1 MKPNIK
7 ILVLGGTI
15 TMTISGKD
23 GASPTLT
30 GLDLANSLPQLN
42 EIANIDVETL
52 MLKPSASLTWD
63 DIRLCYDK
71 ITSAI
76 QNGANGIVVL
86 QGTDTLEEISFIFDL
101 IFDIPQPIVVSG
113 AMRATNTPGF
123 DGPANLLAAVSLAA
137 HPSAQGLGAMVVMND
152 VIHTARYVIK
162 EHTAFTNAF
171 NSRLAGPMGMIHE
184 GEPYLLYRP
193 ISKLPKFSLPSTP
206 PPDVGLFSFA
216 FSQRW
221 PFQAMGEYDAIVLEL
236 AGSGHVSEHDVTDM
250 KELAKKLPIVFT
262 SRASHGFIMHST
274 YNYPGSEQELISAGF
289 IPAGQY
295 DALKA
300 RLITI
305 LALWNK
311 QKIDA
316 ALFNN

>member
-1 MKPNIK
+1 MRPNIK

-15 TMTISGKD
+15 TMTTSGKN
-23 GASPTLT
+23 GASPSLT

-42 EIANIDVETL
+42 EIVNIDVETL
-52 MLKPSASLTWD
+52 MLKPSASLTWE
-63 DIRLCYDK
+63 DIRICHDK
-71 ITSAI
+71 ITSAT
-76 QNGANGIVVL
+76 QNGADGIVIL
-86 QGTDTLEEISFIFDL
+86 QGTDTIEECAFIFDL
-101 IFDIPQPIVVSG
+101 VFDIPQPIIVSG

-137 HPSAQGLGAMVVMND
+137 HPSARGFGTMVVMND
-152 VIHTARYVIK
+152 VIHAARFVVK

-171 NSRLAGPMGMIHE
+171 NSRLAGPMGMVHE
-184 GEPYLLYRP
+184 GKPCLLYKP
-193 ISKLPKFSLPSTP
+193 IHKLPKFTLPSTP
-206 PPDVGLFSFA
+206 APDVGLFSLA

-221 PFQAMGEYDAIVLEL
+221 PFQAMQEYDALILEL
-236 AGSGHVSEHDVTDM
+236 AGSGHVSEHDVAAM
-250 KELAKKLPIVFT
+250 KDLSKKIPVVFT

-295 DALKA
+295 DGLKA
-300 RLITI
+300 RLITM
-305 LALWNK
+305 LALWNNK
-311 QKIDA
+311 KIDA